1 MVGLP
6 TGFRTRTRSENC
18 LPIIHDSAGASP
30 GTTDSQHR
38 RPRPRPSHAT
48 LLKCLLGVALAML
61 VTYEVWQLGGS
72 GAQLEGGLPT
82 PRGPL
87 PGHRAAAARGGR
99 VEFGAPGLFVPLQD
113 ALDLDFPSQPAEVAL
128 LGELPPG
135 GKLPP
140 GKRDEAQMTLGDV
153 MKLYVDTAGDSDRR
167 RLAGDDVSGEVEPE
181 GVGDSVRIL
190 VGVTSACCSP
200 RARARRDSVR
210 RTWIKRTRALH
221 PDVDIVFFLS
231 QPENAS
237 VAAKALGPIAEEL
250 AQHGDIVIVR
260 GPDTYMD
267 LPNKTFRM
275 LRFGHAH
282 PKGYTHILK
291 TDDDCYLRV
300 SHLLKALRVRPAPS
314 LFHRAPRDGG
324 GAAGGAGASP
334 SATRLALERL
344 AARQGLT
351 LHTDGLTLYN
361 DRGLEGGG
369 RGGPATPPRFV
380 DDEEGHSVSVAA
392 LAAGTRARA
401 ARMRA
406 RARDDEDGDE
416 DADEAGAGQRRRAL
430 AGPLPAGHPSPP
442 RAPDGPFRL
451 SGVYLGCME
460 NKAGFHPIR
469 DPASKWYVSEE
480 QLPNSAVPFGVKYLA
495 GWGYVLSRD
504 LFTRIV
510 HKTNLWAA
518 DPESAPAWYTLLAWE
533 DVLIGM
539 MLMDVVDLPEDH
551 RGFRAAWRS
560 CPAETVLRH
569 LDVDAPALLDGLYAQ
584 EESGLWGARPVQCS
598 SGKFLPGDYSGWKA
612 WRDTL
617 PFVERL

>member
-48 LLKCLLGVALAML
+48 LLKCLLGVSLAML
-61 VTYEVWQLGGS
+61 VTY
-72 GAQLEGGLPT
+72 
-82 PRGPL
+82 
-87 PGHRAAAARGGR
+87 
-99 VEFGAPGLFVPLQD
+99 EFGAPGLFVPLQD

-167 RLAGDDVSGEVEPE
+167 RLAGDDVSGEDEPE

-221 PDVDIVFFLS
+221 PNVDIVFFLS

-250 AQHGDIVIVR
+250 AEHGDIVIVR

-282 PKGYTHILK
+282 PTGYTHILK

-300 SHLLKALRVRPAPS
+300 SHLLKALR
-314 LFHRAPRDGG
+314 
-324 GAAGGAGASP
+324 
-334 SATRLALERL
+334 
-344 AARQGLT
+344 
-351 LHTDGLTLYN
+351 
-361 DRGLEGGG
+361 
-369 RGGPATPPRFV
+369 
-380 DDEEGHSVSVAA
+380 
-392 LAAGTRARA
+392 
-401 ARMRA
+401 
-406 RARDDEDGDE
+406 
-416 DADEAGAGQRRRAL
+416 
-430 AGPLPAGHPSPP
+430 
-442 RAPDGPFRL
+442 
-451 SGVYLGCME
+451 
-460 NKAGFHPIR
+460 AGFHPIR